1 MGDKERSK
9 QQVATRAEAA
19 FKSAQSRDTVSKQI
33 IETERAQTA
42 AKTKKLRALRLAKES
57 ADLRTK
63 DNNGE

>member
-42 AKTKKLRALRLAKES
+42 AKTKKLRAQRLAKEAGQDES
-57 ADLRTK
+57 KKRR
-63 DNNGE
+63 